1 MDRRDLLRA
10 FSTAA
15 AFTMLPSTAEA
26 AWASLAAAPYAGLQQ
41 LSATDAAT
49 LGALADTWFP
59 RTDTPSATD
68 VGVVAWIDV
77 VVNEYYSDAE
87 RKQFNDGLAA
97 IDALVQSGAVPMP
110 TNSPANSPAY
120 SPAST
125 AALFDVLEKKPRSD
139 MAARGYWRLKG
150 LVVHGYFTSER
161 VQKEVLKNEIMP
173 GRYVGDAP
181 HIVPAR

>member
-10 FSTAA
+10 VGAAA

-26 AWASLAAAPYAGLQQ
+26 AWASLAAAPTAGLQL

-97 IDALVQSGAVPMP
+97 IDALVQSGGVPM
-110 TNSPANSPAY
+110 PAY
-120 SPAST
+120 SPASN

-181 HIVPAR
+181 HIVPTR

>member
-10 FSTAA
+10 VGAA
-15 AFTMLPSTAEA
+15 AAITMLPRTAEA
-26 AWASLAAAPYAGLQQ
+26 AWASLATRATPAFQV
-41 LSATDAAT
+41 LSAADAAM

-68 VGVVAWIDV
+68 VNVVAWIDV
-77 VVNEYYSDAE
+77 VLAEYYSPE
-87 RKQFNDGLAA
+87 EKQQFEDGMTA
-97 IDALVQSGAVPMP
+97 IDALVKSGAVP
-110 TNSPANSPAY
+110 TPAY
-120 SPAST
+120 SPASNV
-125 AALFDVLEKKPRSD
+125 ALFEILEKKPRNEA
-139 MAARGYWRLKG
+139 AARGYWRLKG

>member
-10 FSTAA
+10 FGAAA

-26 AWASLAAAPYAGLQQ
+26 AWASVAASPGAGLKV
-41 LSATDAAT
+41 LSSADAAT

-87 RKQFNDGLAA
+87 RKQLDDGLAA
-97 IDALVQSGAVPMP
+97 IDALVKGGSVPG
-110 TNSPANSPAY
+110 PAY
-120 SPAST
+120 SPASN
-125 AALFDVLEKKPRSD
+125 AALFDILEKRPRND
-139 MAARGYWRLKG
+139 AAARGYWRLKG

-181 HIVPAR
+181 HIVPSR

>member
-10 FSTAA
+10 FGAAA

-26 AWASLAAAPYAGLQQ
+26 AWASVAATPATGALGALTAADAAA
-41 LSATDAAT
+41 

-77 VVNEYYSDAE
+77 VVKEYYSDAE
-87 RKQFNDGLAA
+87 RKQLDDGLAA
-97 IDALVQSGAVPMP
+97 IDALMKGGSVPG
-110 TNSPANSPAY
+110 PAY
-120 SPAST
+120 SPAAN
-125 AALFDVLEKKPRSD
+125 AALFEMLEKKPRSD

-161 VQKEVLKNEIMP
+161 VQKDVLKNEIMP

-181 HIVPAR
+181 HIVPSR

>member
-10 FSTAA
+10 VGAAA

-26 AWASLAAAPYAGLQQ
+26 AWASLAAAPNAGLQQ

>member
-1 MDRRDLLRA
+1 MDRRNLLRA
-10 FSTAA
+10 VGAAA

-26 AWASLAAAPYAGLQQ
+26 AWASLAAAPTAGLQL

-77 VVNEYYSDAE
+77 VVNEYYSEAE

-97 IDALVQSGAVPMP
+97 IDAVVQSGTVPG
-110 TNSPANSPAY
+110 PAY
-120 SPAST
+120 SPASN

-181 HIVPAR
+181 HIVPTR